1 MVSDV
6 PIGAFLSG
14 GVDSSL
20 VTSMMVKL
28 SKRKVQTFSIGFEE
42 EGFNEAHFA
51 KKISNHLKTDHSE
64 AYVSEK
70 DLINV
75 IPLLPEIYCEPF
87 GTITDSYI
95 FSIKT
100 FF

>member
-1 MVSDV
+1 MR
-6 PIGAFLSG
+6 IALS
-14 GVDSSL
+14 
-20 VTSMMVKL
+20 
-28 SKRKVQTFSIGFEE
+28 
-42 EGFNEAHFA
+42 

-87 GTITDSYI
+87 GDSSQIPTYLVSKLSSKKTKVILSGDGADEIFVHKSILLCRKI
-95 FSIKT
+95 FSFTNYIP
-100 FF
+100 FFLGK